1 MPTRYLVRDAD
12 FPGPVGDT
20 AGNVT
25 PVYVD
30 SDDSKVKFYDR
41 TSTVWRTLLDG
52 REPIITPTAAAE
64 LTAAQ
69 TGSQIMLNAAAGF
82 AITLPL
88 PAAGLRYRFT
98 VAAAFATTNFTVVT
112 NGSAN
117 IIEGSINVA
126 GAIVDAD
133 ARDVITFVATAENI
147 GDFVEVWS
155 DGTSWFVFGNALT
168 AGGITFGQT

>member
-1 MPTRYLVRDAD
+1 MATKYLERNSD
-12 FPGPVGDT
+12 FPAPVGDT

-25 PVYVD
+25 PIYVD

-41 TSTVWRTLLDG
+41 TASVWRTLLDG